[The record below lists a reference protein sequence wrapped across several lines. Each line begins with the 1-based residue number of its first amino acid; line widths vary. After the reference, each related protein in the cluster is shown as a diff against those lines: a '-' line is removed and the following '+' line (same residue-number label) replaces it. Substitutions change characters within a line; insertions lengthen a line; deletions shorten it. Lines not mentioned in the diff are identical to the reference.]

1 MRKLSILKGMTTLPA
16 ASVMLLAILH
26 SVTVLNGDGYGR
38 FDREFIDQMSGARF
52 PIKRKADIRHGL
64 QGFTLLELMA
74 TLTLVAIVLSFGV
87 PSFLPQM
94 VEHQSREGALSVFS
108 WLKTCR
114 SQAVTSARTV
124 ICTVDFT
131 GDNVVTAL
139 DIDIDGV
146 GGDETLYSNTIGIGA
161 FTDRSTDSLNVE
173 FDALGFA
180 DSASCITVSGSQGSF
195 TSSSKYK
202 ISVATSGIVRIE
214 EDPNAAC

>member
-1 MRKLSILKGMTTLPA
+1 
-16 ASVMLLAILH
+16 
-26 SVTVLNGDGYGR
+26 
-38 FDREFIDQMSGARF
+38 MSGANF
-52 PIKRKADIRHGL
+52 GTKRKVDIRHSA
-64 QGFTLLELMA
+64 QGFTLLELMV

-124 ICTVDFT
+124 TCTIDFS
-131 GDNVVTAL
+131 GDNVVTEL
-139 DIDIDGV
+139 DIDIDGD

-161 FTDRSTDSLNVE
+161 FTDRSTDRLNVA

-180 DSASCITVSGSQGSF
+180 NSASCITVSGSQGSI
-195 TSSSKYK
+195 SSSTKYK

-214 EDPNAAC
+214 EDPNVAC